1 MKTNFNSFNFK
12 ISKTLIALLMCHI
25 ISTSQSWAANEFLVP
40 GGPYVIPV
48 VWHVN
53 HSSTLGNISDATIE
67 AELNALTSKFQSAM
81 GTTSISFKLAK
92 IDPNGYCS
100 TGILRYQ
107 STTPWGGRGTVY
119 HSSLVSGK
127 QWDNSRYLNIYS
139 VTEMRLSNGNPDP
152 STSGYVTQMICEPTA
167 GSSYSG
173 FTCQV
178 PGGSNSTF
186 NLSNDNIVIKYNE
199 LSSLVHEVGHWLG
212 LFHTWGPEGGSS
224 SYPWWIQCGTGTT
237 NGDFIADT
245 NPMLPTTSS
254 TNCNTTVSC
263 SPSIAPLSNYMSNSV
278 SCWNTFTLGQG
289 TRIKSILDNDRSL
302 IHSAA
307 NVAAKGANNFVT
319 TNVISSNTTWTT
331 ANLPNSGIVRSGSI
345 TINTGATLTIS
356 NGVNI
361 TMCRN
366 SKITINPGGR
376 LILNGCTITADNPGW
391 WDGIELV
398 PSSTS
403 TFARVDV
410 NSGTTIRNAVIG
422 VKSDNTA
429 NLAYPGRVF
438 TNGATFN
445 NNYKAILLKSAS
457 DKNFGIDQ
465 LYNTTFSNS
474 LTSGFIAFVELERV
488 LTFKIYKCTFTN
500 TANYTNINNAG
511 IGIWSKSSEMSFC
524 PDVSAYNDGSCGNT
538 FNKLGYGVRIE
549 SPFSQKFNNIHVG
562 IFTNCVYGVYC
573 LNTSS
578 GRFTF
583 NIFNLTTAP
592 YSGTNIYGIYIDGG
606 NNSSIQ
612 ENNFSGSSYNPA
624 SSDKKV
630 GIYHNSTLE
639 VNKFVRRNTFSNL
652 HISAEA
658 KLTNATNG
666 QTYFGLRYACNSF
679 GASTKDIF
687 PSTSLFANTIAKTQ
701 LSLQN
706 FTSIRA
712 AQNTFTNSGGLYK
725 SIDNLMSIPIDYY
738 LRPGFPNEVPVNS
751 PNVNQVQNSFSYCE
765 QEEFCFTCATAVG
778 GGTGSLSLPPDL
790 TILDEVLQSG
800 LADRTKGISE
810 FKDKTNTEI
819 QIDQAVEKM
828 ISLYY
833 LSDDKKDH
841 SQQIIDLL
849 HKVDKFGSDFW
860 LLKEYIHLQNWSVA
874 DALMQKIVNKYDN
887 EETNSISKVYEIVAK
902 KEALSKEDILRLEA
916 IAGTY
921 QGNGAYWA
929 QSILSMYGYLYHP
942 MQNGYDT
949 EQRSIQNNEED
960 NFNVQ
965 VYPNPVSD
973 FLYLNNILF
982 KENTVIHIYDSV
994 GRQVMNTTI
1003 NEKQINVAS
1012 LSSGIYIFDITNGK
1026 SIVGKGSFV
1035 KM

>member
-1 MKTNFNSFNFK
+1 M
-12 ISKTLIALLMCHI
+12 
-25 ISTSQSWAANEFLVP
+25 
-40 GGPYVIPV
+40 
-48 VWHVN
+48 
-53 HSSTLGNISDATIE
+53 
-67 AELNALTSKFQSAM
+67 
-81 GTTSISFKLAK
+81 
-92 IDPNGYCS
+92 
-100 TGILRYQ
+100 
-107 STTPWGGRGTVY
+107 
-119 HSSLVSGK
+119 
-127 QWDNSRYLNIYS
+127 
-139 VTEMRLSNGNPDP
+139 
-152 STSGYVTQMICEPTA
+152 
-167 GSSYSG
+167 
-173 FTCQV
+173 
-178 PGGSNSTF
+178 
-186 NLSNDNIVIKYNE
+186 
-199 LSSLVHEVGHWLG
+199 
-212 LFHTWGPEGGSS
+212 
-224 SYPWWIQCGTGTT
+224 
-237 NGDFIADT
+237 
-245 NPMLPTTSS
+245 
-254 TNCNTTVSC
+254 
-263 SPSIAPLSNYMSNSV
+263 
-278 SCWNTFTLGQG
+278 
-289 TRIKSILDNDRSL
+289 DNDRSL

-331 ANLPNSGIVRSGSI
+331 ANLPNSGIVRSGSM
-345 TINTGATLTIS
+345 TINAGATLTIS

-592 YSGTNIYGIYIDGG
+592 FTGINIYGIYIDGG

-612 ENNFSGSSYNPA
+612 ENKFLGTSYNPA
-624 SSDKKV
+624 ASDKKV

-658 KLTNATNG
+658 KLINATNG
-666 QTYFGLRYACNSF
+666 ANSSFGLRYSCNTF

-687 PSTSLFANTIAKTQ
+687 PSTSSFANTIAKTQ
-701 LSLQN
+701 LSLESN
-706 FTSIRA
+706 TLLRA
-712 AQNTFTNSGGLYK
+712 AQNTFTNTGGLYR
-725 SIDNLMSIPIDYY
+725 SIDNLMSIPIEYY
-738 LRPGFPNEVPVNS
+738 LRSGFTNEVPVNS
-751 PNVNQVQNSFSYCE
+751 PNVNQVLNPTSYCI
-765 QEEFCFTCATAVG
+765 QEEFCPTCPSAG

-790 TILDEVLQSG
+790 TTLDAVLQSG
-800 LADRTKGISE
+800 LTARANGSDEGH
-810 FKDKTNTEI
+810 DKTSIEI

-828 ISLYY
+828 ISLYS
-833 LSDDKKDH
+833 LSEDKKDH
-841 SQQIIDLL
+841 GQQILDLL
-849 HKVDKFGSDFW
+849 SKVDKFGSDFW
-860 LLKEYIHLQNWSVA
+860 LLKEYIHLQNWSLA
-874 DALMQKIVNKYDN
+874 DGLMQKIVNKYDN
-887 EETNSISKVYEIVAK
+887 EEASSIIKVYEIVAK
-902 KEALSKEDILRLEA
+902 KATLSKEEMLRLEA
-916 IAGTY
+916 IADTY

-929 QSILSMYGYLYHP
+929 QSILSLYGYLYHP
-942 MQNGYDT
+942 LQSGYET
-949 EQRSIQNNEED
+949 EQRSIQNKSNEIFD
-960 NFNVQ
+960 IQ

-973 FLYLNNILF
+973 LLYLTNFISQ
-982 KENTVIHIYDSV
+982 ENTFIHIFNAD
-994 GRQVMNTTI
+994 GRKVLSTAVTDG
-1003 NEKQINVAS
+1003 QINVLS
-1012 LSSGIYIFDITNGK
+1012 LPTGVYIFDITNGK
-1026 SIVGKGSFV
+1026 SNVGKGRFV